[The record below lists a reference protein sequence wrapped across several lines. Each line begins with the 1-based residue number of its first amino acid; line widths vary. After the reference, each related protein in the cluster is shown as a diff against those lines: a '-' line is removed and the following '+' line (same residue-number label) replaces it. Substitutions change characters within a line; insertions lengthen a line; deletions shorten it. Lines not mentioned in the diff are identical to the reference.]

1 MGDRPA
7 YYANNSDG
15 KPDYTLSSYLTTDL
29 KIEQRLFD
37 HWIFS
42 LQGKNLFNEQYG
54 TYVVNFKDENTVVT
68 TREEYPGAERSI
80 FFSVSYEY

>member
-1 MGDRPA
+1 
-7 YYANNSDG
+7 YW
-15 KPDYTLSSYLTTDL
+15 TTDL

-42 LQGKNLFNEQYG
+42 LQGNNLFDEQYG
-54 TYVVNFKDENTVVT
+54 TYVADFKDEN
-68 TREEYPGAERSI
+68 TREEYPGAGGSI